1 MKHFSA
7 LVFVGAVLLAGCA
20 AQQPQG
26 SGPGEGLSKRLMQR
40 GDMLDV
46 KVVKSMAQ
54 RKGDILVVQ
63 TELHNDS
70 GYDRNVY
77 WRYRWF
83 DKDGMLVG
91 EEGTWNPLLV
101 YGQQTQW
108 IRGTAPSAKASD
120 FKIELS
126 AEDTRGPK

>member
-1 MKHFSA
+1 MKRLSA
-7 LVFVGAVLLAGCA
+7 LMIASAAVLLAAC
-20 AQQPQG
+20 AQQQPA
-26 SGPGEGLSKRLMQR
+26 GPGEGLAKRLMQR
-40 GDMLDV
+40 GDMLEV

-54 RKGDILVVQ
+54 KKGDILVVQ
-63 TELHNDS
+63 TELRNES
-70 GYDRNVY
+70 TQDRNIY
-77 WRYRWF
+77 WRYRWL

-108 IRGTAPSAKASD
+108 IRATAPSAKAAD